1 MSCTQ
6 FNSVKPLALISHT
19 KPLQTA
25 AEQAFWLPPTIM
37 TGGRSDR
44 KLAQL
49 TSYSLKMSLPV
60 LERRRM
66 PKSQLE
72 VMSIDWERSQGWLSV
87 TLLPP
92 SFRRPDPVDPKLLPG
107 TRESWHFSRSTSWSI
122 STISHIPVS
131 SLVTWDC
138 LMWARIMAGLSKN
151 AISSVWLSV
160 SFRFGNLLTLLPV
173 CQRVPF
179 LFLSVS
185 VWECYSSDWWQER
198 CHLFHLLMTIF
209 SGPR

>member
-1 MSCTQ
+1 
-6 FNSVKPLALISHT
+6 
-19 KPLQTA
+19 
-25 AEQAFWLPPTIM
+25 
-37 TGGRSDR
+37 
-44 KLAQL
+44 
-49 TSYSLKMSLPV
+49 MSLPV

-138 LMWARIMAGLSKN
+138 LMWAKIMAGLSKN

-160 SFRFGNLLTLLPV
+160 SFRFGNFLTLLPV

-179 LFLSVS
+179 LFFISLCLRVLQL
-185 VWECYSSDWWQER
+185 W
-198 CHLFHLLMTIF
+198 LMTREVSPFPSFDDYFFRSKVGKVVPKESKENVITCCSLEVGF
-209 SGPR
+209 QLNLLKLIYLKTISSIHTSQSPL